1 MGTSI
6 LEHFSTLED
15 PRIERGKEHQ
25 LLDIVVLAIC
35 AVVSGAEG
43 WEGIELFGQTRLAW
57 LRRYVPL
64 ANGIPAHDTLAR
76 VLSRISARGFEAC
89 FASWV
94 RACAAVTEGEV
105 IAIDGKT
112 SRRSHDRRSRQS
124 ALHLVSAWA
133 TSNRLVLGQRKTAAH
148 SNEIE
153 AIPKLLE
160 VLELKGCI
168 VTIDAMGCQTEVAAQ
183 IVEQKADYVLAVKG
197 NQGELYEELQEFFAT
212 ARAAQFRGV
221 KHTYH
226 ETVDKGHGRIEVRR
240 YWLSPVLSGLARPA
254 RWRKLTAIG
263 LVESE
268 RHVGDKVSIEQ
279 RYYICSVDRG
289 AAVFADAVR
298 RHWGIENSLHWVL
311 DMTFREDESRIRRG
325 EAPQNFAVL
334 RRMALN
340 LLKRETT
347 LNRSVKQRR
356 MKAGWDEAYLGKVLF
371 N

>member
-64 ANGIPAHDTLAR
+64 AHGIPTHDTLAR
-76 VLSRISARGFEAC
+76 VLSRVSARGFEEC

-94 RACAAVTEGEV
+94 GACAAVTAGEV
-105 IAIDGKT
+105 LAIDGKT
-112 SRRSHDRRSRQS
+112 LRRSHDRRSRQG

-197 NQGELYEELQEFFAT
+197 NQGELYEELQEFFAI

-240 YWLSPVLSGLARPA
+240 YWLSPVLSGLARPE
-254 RWRKLTAIG
+254 RWSKLKALG

-268 RHVGDKVSIEQ
+268 RHVGEKVSIEQ
-279 RYYICSVDRG
+279 RYYICSFDRG

-298 RHWGIENSLHWVL
+298 RHWAIENSLHWVL

-334 RRMALN
+334 RRMAMN

>member
-1 MGTSI
+1 MGASI
-6 LEHFSTLED
+6 LDHFAMLED

-35 AVVSGAEG
+35 AVVCGAEG
-43 WEGIELFGQTRLAW
+43 WEAIELFGRTKLEW

-76 VLSRISARGFEAC
+76 VLSRISAHGFEQC

-94 RACAAVTEGEV
+94 SACAEVSEGEV
-105 IAIDGKT
+105 VAIDGKT
-112 SRRSHDRRSRQS
+112 LRRSHDRRSRRS

-133 TSNRLVLGQRKTAAH
+133 TGNGMVLGQRKTADH

-153 AIPKLLE
+153 AIPKLLQ

-168 VTIDAMGCQTEVAAQ
+168 VTIDAMGCQTEIAAQ
-183 IVEQKADYVLAVKG
+183 IVAQKADYVLAVKG
-197 NQGELYEELQEFFAT
+197 NQGELYDELRDFFNT

-240 YWLSPVLSGLARPA
+240 HWLSPVLTGIARPE
-254 RWRKLTAIG
+254 RWQQLQAIG

-268 RHVGDKVSIEQ
+268 RHLGEKVSIEQ
-279 RYYICSVDRG
+279 RYYICSFDRG
-289 AAVFADAVR
+289 APVFADAVR

-311 DMTFREDESRIRRG
+311 DMTFREDESRLRRG
-325 EAPQNFAVL
+325 EAAQNFAVL

-347 LNRSVKQRR
+347 LNKSVKQRR
-356 MKAGWDEAYLGKVLF
+356 MKAGWDEVYLAKVLF

>member
-6 LEHFSTLED
+6 LEHFSVLED

-43 WEGIELFGQTRLAW
+43 WEAIELFGRTRLAW

-64 ANGIPAHDTLAR
+64 AKGVPAHDTLAR
-76 VLSRISARGFEAC
+76 VLSRISARGFETC

-94 RACAAVTEGEV
+94 RACADITDGEV
-105 IAIDGKT
+105 VAIDGKT
-112 SRRSHDRRSRQS
+112 LRRSHDRRTRTS

-168 VTIDAMGCQTEVAAQ
+168 VTIDAMGCQTEIASQ
-183 IVEQKADYVLAVKG
+183 IVAQKADYVLAVKG
-197 NQGELYEELQEFFAT
+197 NQEELYEDVQEFFST
-212 ARAAQFRGV
+212 ARSAQFRGV

-226 ETVDKGHGRIEVRR
+226 ETVDSGHGRIEVRR
-240 YWLSPVLSGLARPA
+240 YWLSPILSGLGRPE
-254 RWRKLTAIG
+254 RWAKLKAIG

-268 RHVGDKVSIEQ
+268 RHVGDRVSVEQ
-279 RYYICSVDRG
+279 RYYICSFDRG

-347 LNRSVKQRR
+347 LQKSVKQRR
-356 MKAGWDEAYLGKVLF
+356 MKAGWDEDYLSKVLF